1 MRARRLDLGLT
12 LVQAAQVMGTS
23 AALVHEW
30 EKKRKRPTAKWEP
43 NFERF
48 LGSDGP
54 DEEGTSGSNF
64 TPKDAVGSVGNQ
76 PSCVRLEK
84 A

>member
-1 MRARRLDLGLT
+1 MDRLRIPFSLT
-12 LVQAAQVMGTS
+12 IVNRNTGTS

-30 EKKRKRPTAKWEP
+30 EKKRKRPAAKWEP
-43 NFERF
+43 NIERF

-76 PSCVRLEK
+76 ASCVRLEK